1 MCVPWARV
9 EIMSCLSDLHE
20 KENYARQ
27 TYSYTS
33 ALPSLQCES
42 LRLRT
47 GINNVYKTISLDLT
61 DSNKRMYPRK

>member
-1 MCVPWARV
+1 
-9 EIMSCLSDLHE
+9 MSCLSDLHE
-20 KENYARQ
+20 KKNDARQ

-33 ALPSLQCES
+33 PSLQCES

-47 GINNVYKTISLDLT
+47 GINNFYKTISLDLT

>member
-1 MCVPWARV
+1 
-9 EIMSCLSDLHE
+9 MSCLSDLHE
-20 KENYARQ
+20 KKNDARQ
-27 TYSYTS
+27 TYSYTC

-61 DSNKRMYPRK
+61 D